1 MVTLLV
7 MLIRPVRA
15 AISYEIHEQSYLCR
29 LKEILNFA
37 RIESKN
43 QQPIMELLFQHR
55 SIRQYKAEP
64 IAEKLLNQIIE
75 AGTRA
80 SNTGNMQLYS
90 VVVTRDAER
99 KAQLAPLHFNQP
111 MVNQAP
117 VLLTICADI
126 NLFNQWCEH
135 RQADAGYNNLLWLM
149 NATIDASLFAQNICV
164 EAESRGLGICYLGTA
179 LYNAKE
185 FIEALELPKGVVP
198 ITAIVLGYPDQN
210 PPLTDRLP
218 LNAVVHDEKYT
229 DFNKEQI
236 DELFAPKEC
245 LSSSKQFVVENK
257 KANLAQVFTDVRY
270 KKQDN
275 EFFSAKLLDTL
286 REQGFKL

>member
-1 MVTLLV
+1 
-7 MLIRPVRA
+7 
-15 AISYEIHEQSYLCR
+15 
-29 LKEILNFA
+29 
-37 RIESKN
+37 
-43 QQPIMELLFQHR
+43 MELLFQHR
-55 SIRQYKAEP
+55 SIRQYKDEP
-64 IAEKLLNQIIE
+64 IPKKLLNQIIE

-90 VVVTRDAER
+90 VVATRDAVK

-126 NLFNQWCEH
+126 NLFNQWCGQ

-164 EAESRGLGICYLGTA
+164 EAESHGLGICYLGTA

-198 ITAIVLGYPDQN
+198 ITAVVVGYPDQN
-210 PPLTDRLP
+210 PPLTERLP
-218 LNAVVHDEKYT
+218 LEAVMHDETYA
-229 DFNKEQI
+229 DFNKERVEQ
-236 DELFAPKEC
+236 LFAEKES
-245 LSSSKQFVVENK
+245 LASSKQFVAENQK
-257 KANLAQVFTDVRY
+257 ENLAQVFTDVRY

-286 REQGFKL
+286 REQGFNL

>member
-1 MVTLLV
+1 
-7 MLIRPVRA
+7 
-15 AISYEIHEQSYLCR
+15 
-29 LKEILNFA
+29 
-37 RIESKN
+37 
-43 QQPIMELLFQHR
+43 MELLFQHR

-64 IAEKLLNQIIE
+64 IAEKLLKQIIE

-99 KAQLAPLHFNQP
+99 KAKLAPLHFNQP

-126 NLFNQWCEH
+126 NLFNLWCEQ

-164 EAESRGLGICYLGTA
+164 EAESHGLGICYLGTA

-185 FIEALELPKGVVP
+185 FIEELELPKGVVP
-198 ITAIVLGYPDQN
+198 ITAIVVGYPDQD

-218 LNAVVHDEKYT
+218 LEAVMHDEKYAEFSQGRV
-229 DFNKEQI
+229 DGLFVRKEK
-236 DELFAPKEC
+236 LT
-245 LSSSKQFVVENK
+245 SSKQFVAENK
-257 KANLAQVFTDVRY
+257 KENLAQVFTDVRY

-286 REQGFKL
+286 RQQGFNL

>member
-1 MVTLLV
+1 
-7 MLIRPVRA
+7 
-15 AISYEIHEQSYLCR
+15 
-29 LKEILNFA
+29 
-37 RIESKN
+37 
-43 QQPIMELLFQHR
+43 MELLFQHR

-64 IAEKLLNQIIE
+64 IAEKLLKQIVE

-90 VVVTRDAER
+90 VIVTRDAEK

-111 MVNQAP
+111 MVVQAP

-126 NLFNQWCEH
+126 NLFNQWCEQ
-135 RQADAGYNNLLWLM
+135 RQAGAGYNNLLWLM
-149 NATIDASLFAQNICV
+149 NATIDASLFAQNISV
-164 EAESRGLGICYLGTA
+164 EAESHGLGICYLGTA

-198 ITAIVLGYPDQN
+198 ITAIVLGYPAQN

-218 LNAVVHDEKYT
+218 LEAVMHDETYA
-229 DFNKEQI
+229 DFSKDQV
-236 DELFAPKEC
+236 DQLFAEKES
-245 LSSSKQFVVENK
+245 LASSKQFVAENQK
-257 KANLAQVFTDVRY
+257 ENLAQVFTDVRY

-275 EFFSAKLLDTL
+275 EFFSAKLLETL
-286 REQGFKL
+286 REQGFQL